1 MNMRQM
7 AALNVLKILTVAVT
21 VGVLVNVGLH
31 YVGIATVG
39 IIAGLGILA
48 CLIKF
53 MYDIEL
59 SKLESKNTLRKLKEL
74 E

>member
-1 MNMRQM
+1 MNIRQM

-21 VGVLVNVGLH
+21 VGILVNVSLH

>member
-1 MNMRQM
+1 MNIRQM

-21 VGVLVNVGLH
+21 VGILVNVGLH

-59 SKLESKNTLRKLKEL
+59 SKLESKNALTKLKEL

>member
-1 MNMRQM
+1 M
-7 AALNVLKILTVAVT
+7 AALNVLKILTLAVT

-48 CLIKF
+48 CLIKYL
-53 MYDIEL
+53 YDHEL